1 MPSLRFCF
9 RLFLAFILLCAFD
22 ASAAFDHTHAVW
34 GALLKRHLVLG
45 EGARSSRVD
54 YTGMS
59 RDRAQLGAYLK
70 AVSDVTP
77 AEYAGWQRAQKLAF
91 LINAYNAFTVE
102 KVLTRYPDLK
112 SIRDFGTVI
121 GNPWKDRFFALL
133 GKPMHLD
140 GLEHD
145 TIRARG
151 AFDDPRIH
159 FAVVC
164 ASIGCPML
172 REEPYEAS
180 RLDRQLDE
188 QVVRFLGDR
197 TRNRFVD
204 GRLEV
209 SKLFDWYEKDFS
221 AGLRGIKSVEQFLG
235 MYGGLLADTPADRK
249 LIEDGRVKV
258 RYLDYDWA
266 LNDVKR

>member
-1 MPSLRFCF
+1 MPLTFV
-9 RLFLAFILLCAFD
+9 RLTLALLLLLALP
-22 ASAAFDHTHAVW
+22 AQAAFDHTHAAW
-34 GALLKRHLVLG
+34 AALLKRHVVLG

-59 RDRAQLGAYLK
+59 RDRAQLGAYLES
-70 AVSDVTP
+70 VSAVTP
-77 AEYAGWQRAQKLAF
+77 KEYAGWQRAQKLAF

-102 KVLTRYPDLK
+102 KILTRYPDLK

-121 GNPWKDRFFALL
+121 GNPWKDRFFSIL
-133 GKPMHLD
+133 GKSQHLD

-164 ASIGCPML
+164 ASVSCPML
-172 REEPYEAS
+172 REEPYEAT
-180 RLDRQLDE
+180 RLDRQLDD

-197 TRNRFVD
+197 TRNRFSD
-204 GRLEV
+204 GKLEV

-235 MYGGLLADTPADRK
+235 MYGGLLADAPQDRR
-249 LIEDGRVKV
+249 LIEDGHVKL
-258 RYLDYDWA
+258 RYLDYDWS

>member
-1 MPSLRFCF
+1 MHFLRI
-9 RLFLAFILLCAFD
+9 AFALILLCAFD
-22 ASAAFDHTHAVW
+22 ASAAFDHTHAAW

-59 RDRAQLGAYLK
+59 RDRGQLGAYLK
-70 AVSDVTP
+70 TVSAVTP
-77 AEYAGWQRAQKLAF
+77 DEYASWPRAQKLAF

-102 KVLTRYPDLK
+102 KILTRYPDLT

-121 GNPWKDRFFALL
+121 GNPWKDKFFTLL
-133 GKPMHLD
+133 GKSQHLD

-151 AFDDPRIH
+151 VFDDPRIH

-164 ASIGCPML
+164 ASVGCPML
-172 REEPYEAS
+172 REEPFEAS

-197 TRNRFVD
+197 TRNRYAD
-204 GRLEV
+204 GKLEV
-209 SKLFDWYEKDFS
+209 SKIFDWYEKDFS
-221 AGLRGIKSVEQFLG
+221 AGLRGIRSVEHFLA
-235 MYGGLLADTPADRK
+235 MYAGLLADTPQDRRQ
-249 LIEDGRVKV
+249 IEERRAKV

>member
-1 MPSLRFCF
+1 MPFLRFF
-9 RLFLAFILLCAFD
+9 FAFILLFAFD

-59 RDRAQLGAYLK
+59 HDRAQLGAYLK

-77 AEYAGWQRAQKLAF
+77 EEYAGWQRAQKLAF

-112 SIRDFGTVI
+112 SIRDFGSVI
-121 GNPWKDRFFALL
+121 GNPWKDRFFTLL
-133 GKPMHLD
+133 GKPQHLD

-172 REEPYEAS
+172 REEPFDAS

-197 TRNRFVD
+197 TRNRYAD
-204 GRLEV
+204 GKLEV

-235 MYGGLLADTPADRK
+235 MYGGLLADAPADRT
-249 LIEDGRVKV
+249 LIKDGRVKV